1 MSNKK
6 LRIPLNLQF
15 FAEGEGEGSVN
26 TPEVAEPEG
35 TETTGTEGK
44 EVSEGA
50 DVQTEEKTPQ
60 SSEVNAQ
67 YAAARR
73 QAEQQIRAR
82 DKEFATRFGHIINP
96 VTGRPI
102 QSEKDYFEALDAQND
117 AMRRQQLESQG
128 IDTKLLDE
136 LIANNPTVRQAQL
149 VMEQSKQQE
158 ELRQFEADLQF
169 VHALDPTVNTIED
182 LLNMPNSREV
192 LNMVDKGY
200 SLPDAFKLANWD
212 KLTQQSTQASKQAA
226 INALRSKSHMTPT
239 DGVSDTST
247 DVDIPQSELAS
258 WKNMFPHASDN
269 ELKAKYN
276 KAIKVVNRG

>member
-15 FAEGEGEGSVN
+15 FAEGEGEGSEN
-26 TPEVAEPEG
+26 IPEVAEPEV
-35 TETTGTEGK
+35 TETAGAEG
-44 EVSEGA
+44 EGVAEEA
-50 DVQTEEKTPQ
+50 DVQTEEKPPQ
-60 SSEVNAQ
+60 SPEVNAQ

-73 QAEQQIRAR
+73 QAEQQIKAR
-82 DKEFATRFGHIINP
+82 DEKFATRFGHIINP

-102 QSEKDYFEALDAQND
+102 QSEKDYFEALDAQEE
-117 AMRRQQLESQG
+117 ATRRKQLESQG

-158 ELRQFEADLQF
+158 EIRQFEADLKA
-169 VHALDPTVNTIED
+169 VHALDSTVNTIED

-192 LNMVDKGY
+192 LDMVGKGY

-212 KLTQQSTQASKQAA
+212 RLTQQSAQASKQAA
-226 INALRSKSHMTPT
+226 INSLKSKSHMTPT
-239 DGVSDTST
+239 DGVSDNSE
-247 DVDIPQSELAS
+247 DVDIPQSELAG
-258 WKNMFPHASDN
+258 WRNMFPHASDK

-276 KAIKVVNRG
+276 KALGAVNRR